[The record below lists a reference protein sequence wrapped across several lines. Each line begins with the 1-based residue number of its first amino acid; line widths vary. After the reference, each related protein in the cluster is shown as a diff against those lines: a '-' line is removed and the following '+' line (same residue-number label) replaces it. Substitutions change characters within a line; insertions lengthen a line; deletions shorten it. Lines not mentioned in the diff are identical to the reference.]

1 MARETG
7 GMPGIVRR
15 IVELLHLGKAGCIKQ
30 YQPEDSRQNCC
41 NDPITGN
48 SCPVV
53 QTGILG

>member
-1 MARETG
+1 
-7 GMPGIVRR
+7 MPGIVRR

-30 YQPEDSRQNCC
+30 YQPEGSRQNCC
-41 NDPITGN
+41 NDPITRN